1 MDGEVKINPKEL
13 EMAKALIESLAD
25 SFDPARY
32 KDDYKEAV
40 MKVVQAKI
48 DGEVI
53 EAPAAPQTAKVMD
66 LMEALRASVEAAK
79 KSRKTGGR
87 EAAPAEVKRAR
98 RKAS

>member
-1 MDGEVKINPKEL
+1 
-13 EMAKALIESLAD
+13 MAKALIESLAD
-25 SFDPARY
+25 TFDPSRY
-32 KDDYKEAV
+32 KDEYKEAV

-66 LMEALRASVEAAK
+66 LMEALRASVDAAK
-79 KSRKTGGR
+79 KSRATQKK
-87 EAAPAEVKRAR
+87 APAKTERAR